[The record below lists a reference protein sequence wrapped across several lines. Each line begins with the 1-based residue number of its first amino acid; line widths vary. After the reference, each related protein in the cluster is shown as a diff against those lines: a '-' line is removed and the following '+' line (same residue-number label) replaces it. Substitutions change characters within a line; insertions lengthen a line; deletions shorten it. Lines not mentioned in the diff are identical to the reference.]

1 MKRLFV
7 QILSVFW
14 AHFRRFAPETGLSAP
29 IPRPPCGRSAGFPLL
44 SLARSGSRQPT
55 LQNLKRGLFL
65 CALLAASWV
74 LPAAAFAHGVE
85 VSEATGQ
92 VALRTARFMYS
103 TGEPMLFA
111 KVKVFT
117 PSRPDAPAQESIAD
131 LNGYFSFVPF
141 ENGDWRLTAE
151 DGMGHKGEIIIA
163 VADDGAEPAGAAAIT
178 DKPPPAAPLPG
189 LIAGVLGLS
198 LILNIFALWYF
209 VGLRKKGAVHA
220 H

>member
-1 MKRLFV
+1 MKRLF
-7 QILSVFW
+7 
-14 AHFRRFAPETGLSAP
+14 
-29 IPRPPCGRSAGFPLL
+29 
-44 SLARSGSRQPT
+44 
-55 LQNLKRGLFL
+55 L
-65 CALLAASWV
+65 CTLLAWV
-74 LPAAAFAHGVE
+74 LPAAVFAHGVE

-131 LNGYFSFVPF
+131 LYGYFSFVPF

-163 VADDGAEPAGAAAIT
+163 VTDDGTETAGTEDLNRAA
-178 DKPPPAAPLPG
+178 PAAPLPG

-209 VGLRKKGAVHA
+209 AGLYKKGVIHA

>member
-1 MKRLFV
+1 M
-7 QILSVFW
+7 LSVFW
-14 AHFRRFAPETGLSAP
+14 ARFGSRR
-29 IPRPPCGRSAGFPLL
+29 PLL
-44 SLARSGSRQPT
+44 QNFKRS
-55 LQNLKRGLFL
+55 LFL
-65 CALLAASWV
+65 CALLAAPWV

-85 VSEATGQ
+85 VSEATGH
-92 VALRTARFMYS
+92 VAIRTARFMYS

-111 KVKVFT
+111 KIKVFT
-117 PSRPDAPAQESIAD
+117 PSRPDAPAQETIAD

-163 VADDGAEPAGAAAIT
+163 VADDGAETAAAE
-178 DKPPPAAPLPG
+178 DLNEAARLPG

-209 VGLRKKGAVHA
+209 AGLRKKGVVCA